1 MGERFMD
8 ERNRERILKLKKKNL
23 LLSFLSKHYM
33 DVSQKDSR
41 ILGTS
46 FSLKVSLLVS
56 DKCDID
62 TILRLSIGFSDIT
75 FSCDKILS
83 ELYLDKFIELSL
95 IFWYTFMETMNYFA
109 ITTIL
114 TVETFMGLFDTIITH
129 TVLASLS

>member
-1 MGERFMD
+1 MRGTEK
-8 ERNRERILKLKKKNL
+8 EYLNLKKIL

-33 DVSQKDSR
+33 DFSQKNSR

-46 FSLKVSLLVS
+46 FSLNVSLLVS

-62 TILRLSIGFSDIT
+62 TILRLSIGFSDT
-75 FSCDKILS
+75 TVSCDKILS
-83 ELYLDKFIELSL
+83 DLYLDKFIELSL
-95 IFWYTFMETMNYFA
+95 IFLYIFMETMNYFA

-129 TVLASLS
+129 TVLSSLS

>member
-1 MGERFMD
+1 
-8 ERNRERILKLKKKNL
+8 
-23 LLSFLSKHYM
+23 M

-46 FSLKVSLLVS
+46 FSLKVSLLES

-62 TILRLSIGFSDIT
+62 TILRLSIGFSYIT